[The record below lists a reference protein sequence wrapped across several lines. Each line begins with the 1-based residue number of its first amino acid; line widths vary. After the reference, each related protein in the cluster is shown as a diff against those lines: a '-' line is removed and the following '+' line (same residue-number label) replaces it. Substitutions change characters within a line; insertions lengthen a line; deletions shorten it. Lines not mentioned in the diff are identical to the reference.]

1 MGTKEKYLLKN
12 IGRGG
17 RLEVYAEYQRANNII
32 YLTNIHFM
40 TLD

>member
-17 RLEVYAEYQRANNII
+17 RLEVYAEYQRANKLSILQI
-32 YLTNIHFM
+32 YIL
-40 TLD
+40 